1 MDTRA
6 RNTALVLLIIGLFA
20 AWGCSSGPTPSVK
33 PKPETVSPTAPKPAG
48 PSDAAPA
55 TAAPS
60 PAAKTLIPAK
70 EKELLPEPEAAVEED
85 KAAPQE
91 KADLASMMEEAF
103 NDCQEA
109 EDLRQKGDFEGALA
123 LLDNAYALLVQ
134 MEIPQDSPLL
144 QEKNDL
150 RLMIAKRIQT
160 IHASRVSL
168 PKENHKTIPLVENKY
183 VLQEIN
189 SFQTRERRTFEEA
202 FERSGLYREM
212 IVQEFRQA
220 GIPEE
225 LSWLPMIE
233 SSFKVRALS
242 RARALGLW
250 QFISSR
256 ASLYDLKQDRYIDER
271 MDALKETRAA
281 ARYLSDLHGLFGD
294 WTTALAGY
302 NCGEFRV
309 QRVISNQQI
318 DYLDNFW
325 DLFAQLP
332 YETAR
337 FVPRFIAA
345 LMIIND
351 PQKYGFNLP
360 TPYPPLKYE
369 TTKVNHAAKL
379 SSLSA
384 SLGLDPSELAFLN
397 PELRHDATPD
407 YEYELKVPTGF
418 ADRAAQAIASLPKWV
433 PPEATYF
440 LHYVRS
446 GENLG
451 MIARRYRTSVAAIVR
466 LNGLRSSRFIKPGWR
481 LKIPGR
487 GVAATSGRS
496 VVASP
501 PPDQAAVPTASSPSV
516 SPNGNT
522 YTVIEGDTSY
532 GIAKKFGLSLEDFL
546 AFNSLTVDSVLMPGQ
561 VVLIKKSK

>member
-1 MDTRA
+1 MNAQA
-6 RNTALVLLIIGLFA
+6 RNTAFVLLLIGLLA
-20 AWGCSSGPTPSVK
+20 AWGCSSSPAPSVK
-33 PKPETVSPTAPKPAG
+33 PKPPDVS
-48 PSDAAPA
+48 
-55 TAAPS
+55 S
-60 PAAKTLIPAK
+60 PAQEAAKPRDKSAAAEVPPPQAKTEIPAR
-70 EKELLPEPEAAVEED
+70 EKELLPEPDDTAVDD
-85 KAAPQE
+85 KSASSE
-91 KADLASMMEEAF
+91 KSDLSSMMEEAL

-109 EDLRQKGDFEGALA
+109 EALRQKGDFEGALA
-123 LLDNAYALLVQ
+123 LLDNAYSLLVE
-134 MEIPQDSPLL
+134 MDIPSDSPLL

-160 IHASRVSL
+160 IHASRVAL

-189 SFQTRERRTFEEA
+189 SFRTRERLTFEQA
-202 FERSGLYREM
+202 YERSGLYREM

-281 ARYLSDLHGLFGD
+281 ARYLSDLHALFGD

-309 QRVISNQQI
+309 QRVISAQNI

-337 FVPRFIAA
+337 FVPRFIAV
-345 LMIIND
+345 LLIINN
-351 PQKYGFNLP
+351 PEKYGFVLP
-360 TPYPPLKYE
+360 TPYPALKYE
-369 TTKVNHAAKL
+369 TVKVNHAAKL
-379 SSLSA
+379 STLST
-384 SLGLDPSELAFLN
+384 SLGLDASELAFLN

-407 YEYELKVPTGF
+407 YEYEMKVPVGY
-418 ADRAAQAIASLPKWV
+418 ADRAGLAIASLPKWV

-440 LHYVRS
+440 IHYVRS

-451 MIARRYRTSVAAIVR
+451 VIARRYRTSVSAIVR

-481 LKIPGR
+481 LKVPGR
-487 GVAATSGRS
+487 GVSPSSGRV
-496 VVASP
+496 VVASKP
-501 PPDQAAVPTASSPSV
+501 PTRTAAQPAPSLEGIP
-516 SPNGNT
+516 SGNT

-532 GIAKKFGLSLEDFL
+532 GIARRFGLPLEDFL
-546 AFNSLTVDSVLMPGQ
+546 ALNNLTVDSVLMPGR
-561 VVLIKKSK
+561 VVIVKK